1 MFKAIGNVI
10 GAVFGSENTVN
21 KTIDLIDS
29 WHTSEP
35 EAIAAKT
42 KAKVALLASYAPFK
56 RAQRLIAIPGW
67 YVFLSLFVY
76 CAVRAIHDGNTQN
89 IRVVVDVI
97 NAFGMD
103 LIMALII
110 GFYFGGGAFE
120 GLAERFRDFKE
131 AKDGKNSDKIE
142 K

>member
-1 MFKAIGNVI
+1 MFKAIGSAI

-29 WHTSEP
+29 FHTSTE
-35 EAIAAKT
+35 EAIEAKT
-42 KAKVALLASYAPFK
+42 NAKVALLASYAPFK

-76 CAVRAIHDGNTQN
+76 ASIRAIHDGDLENVK
-89 IRVVVDVI
+89 IVVEVVS
-97 NAFGMD
+97 AFGMD

-120 GLAERFRDFKE
+120 GLVDRVGSFR
-131 AKDGKNSDKIE
+131 E
-142 K
+142 KRALPEKPPAQ